1 MKKFLCLIF
10 NSLAKPYLEALDDMI
25 DEDEGKL
32 EEDDDKEEAGQENQE
47 EQVNDDPYKK
57 LIEDELSDSDVE

>member
-1 MKKFLCLIF
+1 ML
-10 NSLAKPYLEALDDMI
+10 

-47 EQVNDDPYKK
+47 EQVN
-57 LIEDELSDSDVE
+57 ETSTES